1 MVYRTRMSEAQ
12 ASRGSLQAIPTNL
25 TYRQNCMARLADYAM
40 KEAPELRKEVITM
53 LEEYEKRSGNLQMA
67 AAAHRMK
74 DTLVVVSM
82 LETLAGDLRQA
93 ETD

>member
-12 ASRGSLQAIPTNL
+12 ASRGSLQAIPADL
-25 TYRQNCMARLADYAM
+25 SYKQNCMARLADYAM

-53 LEEYEKRSGNLQMA
+53 LEEYEKRSDNLQMA
-67 AAAHRMK
+67 ADAHRLG
-74 DTLVVVSM
+74 DALVVVSM
-82 LETLAGDLRQA
+82 LETLAGDLRPA